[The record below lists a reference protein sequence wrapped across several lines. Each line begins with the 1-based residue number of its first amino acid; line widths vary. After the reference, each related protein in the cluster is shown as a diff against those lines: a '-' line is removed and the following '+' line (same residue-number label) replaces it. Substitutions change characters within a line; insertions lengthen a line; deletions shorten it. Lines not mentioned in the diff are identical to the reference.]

1 MSERKVLNK
10 YFPPDFDPELIPRR
24 KQPKNSQQVVRLMAP
39 FSMRCNTC
47 GEYIYKGKKFNARKE
62 TVEGEDYY
70 GIKIFRFYIKC
81 TLCSAEITFKT
92 DPKNTD
98 YSAEH
103 GASRNFEPWRE
114 EGAVEEEDR
123 LAKLE
128 EEENNPMKALENR
141 TTDSKREMDILDALQ
156 DIRARNARNE
166 RVGNSVDLIA
176 QTGMEEVEHA
186 EDIEKK
192 RLEEEDEKLIREVFS
207 RVAGPSTLA
216 ASGGTESEE
225 ASTVVTVKRKADD
238 IEPSLHSLLPESAR
252 ALIHTK
258 STAVHATKK
267 KKLDGKN
274 PLGIKLKRPA
284 QGRGKGGLNTEPFDE
299 ALDRRIWSL
308 ADTRLQWQK
317 RIAETRRTLP
327 QEIETSVLD
336 LLDQHRGTDGDE
348 TTAFKD
354 NMVDTADTE
363 IEDYGDVLAR
373 YSQMEEVLQRTL
385 ALGEELDQTTTSQ
398 EERVER
404 VRTVTDEVK
413 SLKV

>member
-10 YFPPDFDPELIPRR
+10 YFPPDFDPDLIPRR

-98 YSAEH
+98 YAAEH

-166 RVGNSVDLIA
+166 RVGNSVDVLA
-176 QTGMEEVEHA
+176 QLGMQEVEDA
-186 EDIEKK
+186 EDAERK
-192 RLEEEDEKLIREVFS
+192 RLEEEDEKLVRAVFS
-207 RVAGPSTLA
+207 KVPMPASSTSTPSSDSSETDANANGPTI
-216 ASGGTESEE
+216 
-225 ASTVVTVKRKADD
+225 VTVKRKADD
-238 IEPSLHSLLPESAR
+238 IEPSLQSLLPESAR
-252 ALIHTK
+252 TLIGTK
-258 STAVHATKK
+258 TTAIHAMKR
-267 KKLDGKN
+267 KKLEGKN
-274 PLGIKLKRPA
+274 SLGIKLVKK
-284 QGRGKGGLNTEPFDE
+284 GR
-299 ALDRRIWSL
+299 
-308 ADTRLQWQK
+308 
-317 RIAETRRTLP
+317 
-327 QEIETSVLD
+327 
-336 LLDQHRGTDGDE
+336 
-348 TTAFKD
+348 
-354 NMVDTADTE
+354 
-363 IEDYGDVLAR
+363 
-373 YSQMEEVLQRTL
+373 
-385 ALGEELDQTTTSQ
+385 
-398 EERVER
+398 
-404 VRTVTDEVK
+404 VK
-413 SLKV
+413 V